1 MFEYNNKQY
10 TLQELQASATKHG
23 YDDFDEF
30 LQMWKDKGLKEIGK
44 EKPDVVGEVKK
55 IPGLDI
61 MLPGV
66 DRYVAPYLFDFILGV
81 EDIAEGTID
90 VLNVGAEKA
99 LGVSREQQLENK
111 RRREFE
117 RPKTGFITLITVDG
131 ADLIADC
138 NPSSPI

>member
-10 TLQELQASATKHG
+10 TLQDLQASAVKHG

-61 MLPGV
+61 VPPGLNPLA
-66 DRYVAPYLFDFILGV
+66 APYLTKLLLGL
-81 EDIAEGTID
+81 EEIAEGAVDI
-90 VLNVGAEKA
+90 LNVGAEKA
-99 LGVSREQQLENK
+99 LGVSKEQQLENK
-111 RRREFE
+111 RQRELQRSEFFKGIE
-117 RPKTGFITLITVDG
+117 FWDKLISNKYIDEQVE
-131 ADLIADC
+131 
-138 NPSSPI
+138 S